1 MEVIKTTRAIIIL
14 GILIVCYQS
23 SDAQVFDR
31 IKNKAKEAVE
41 NRDARKAGKAAEKNA
56 EEREK
61 NAMQG
66 EGDPEEKHAGDQAA
80 GEAVA
85 GQSSQTQGKAAGSL
99 QSYSNYDFVPGDRI
113 IYFYDMAG
121 ESDAEIPGRML
132 LNSGSAEIQTH
143 QGEKVL
149 VAPAG
154 GAPSMMPYMKEE
166 AYLPEQFTLEFDML
180 ANGGVGTSQ
189 DVSEIRIYFR
199 KKERAG
205 SGDATAPVLIRL
217 AGISGDN
224 PNYGFEA
231 EKANG
236 TTAGNHSLPFP
247 SAAVNPGRD
256 NWRRVAVYFN
266 KNIGKLYID
275 QHRLAVLNQVDP
287 NGMDMVEFEVHSN
300 DEHPVLFKDFR
311 IASGGTD
318 SYKKVITDG
327 KFVAYGI
334 QFDVNKALLKPQ
346 SMGTI
351 NEFVKMMKENPDL
364 KFEIGG
370 HTDSDGSAERNNTLS
385 QERADVVKA
394 QMVGMGVAANRLATQ
409 GYGPSKP
416 LVDNSSSEN
425 KAKNRRV
432 EFVKIP

>member
-1 MEVIKTTRAIIIL
+1 MEGK
-14 GILIVCYQS
+14 ILIRISVILVLFIVSYQPS
-23 SDAQVFDR
+23 NAQVFDR

-41 NRDARKAGKAAEKNA
+41 NRGSRKSDKAGKEEGEKHSKENEAGA
-56 EEREK
+56 EE
-61 NAMQG
+61 G
-66 EGDPEEKHAGDQAA
+66 SS
-80 GEAVA
+80 GEAATTDASTESQQTKADA
-85 GQSSQTQGKAAGSL
+85 GSSL
-99 QSYSNYDFVPGDRI
+99 QSYANYDFAPGDRI

-132 LNSGSAEIQTH
+132 LNSGNAEIQTH
-143 QGEKVL
+143 KGEKVL

-180 ANGGVGTSQ
+180 ANGGIGTSQ

-199 KKERAG
+199 RSERAG
-205 SGDATAPVLIRL
+205 SGDAGAPVLIRL

-224 PNYGFEA
+224 PDYGFEA
-231 EKANG
+231 ERANG
-236 TTAGNHSLPFP
+236 SFAGNHSLPFP
-247 SAAVNPGRD
+247 QAAVNPGRD

-266 KNIGKLYID
+266 NNIGKLYID
-275 QHRLAVLNQVDP
+275 QHRLAVLNQVNP
-287 NGMDMVEFEVHSN
+287 KAMEMVEFEVYGN
-300 DEHPVLFKDFR
+300 DVHPVLFKNFR

-327 KFVAYGI
+327 KFIAYGI
-334 QFDVNKALLKPQ
+334 QFDVNKAVLKPQ

-370 HTDSDGSAERNNTLS
+370 HTDSDGSADRNQTLS
-385 QERADVVKA
+385 RERADAVKA
-394 QMVGMGVAANRLATQ
+394 QMVKMGIAANRLTTQ

-416 LVDNSSSEN
+416 VADNSSPEN

-432 EFVKIP
+432 EFVKVL